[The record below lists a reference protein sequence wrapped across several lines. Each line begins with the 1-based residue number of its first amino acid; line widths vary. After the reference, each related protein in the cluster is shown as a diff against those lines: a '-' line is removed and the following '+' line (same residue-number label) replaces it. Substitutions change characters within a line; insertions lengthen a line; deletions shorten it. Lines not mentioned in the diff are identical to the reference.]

1 MRKSRFQTA
10 VPELSKLTMA
20 GGKQTLSAEGGIK
33 NSECLGQTEVKH
45 GAAKT
50 NASAET

>member
-1 MRKSRFQTA
+1 M
-10 VPELSKLTMA
+10 PELTMA
-20 GGKQTLSAEGGIK
+20 GGKQTFSAESGNK
-33 NSECLGQTEVKH
+33 NSECPGQTEVKH

>member
-1 MRKSRFQTA
+1 M
-10 VPELSKLTMA
+10 PELSKLTMA
-20 GGKQTLSAEGGIK
+20 GGKQTFSAEGGNK
-33 NSECLGQTEVKH
+33 SSECPGQTEVKH